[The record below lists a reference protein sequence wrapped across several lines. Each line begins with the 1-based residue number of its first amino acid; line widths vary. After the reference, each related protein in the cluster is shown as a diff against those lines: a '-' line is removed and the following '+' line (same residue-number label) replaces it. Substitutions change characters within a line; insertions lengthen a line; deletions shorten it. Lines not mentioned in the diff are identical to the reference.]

1 VPGADEGYADEPVDE
16 GTKRAL
22 LGRYRVDLGEG
33 VEVVIEEDRRGNL
46 SLRRAEEEFGRR
58 LFHQGEM
65 TFHPAGAPATRIVF
79 EVEYGP
85 SIRMEI
91 QGGGGVLAGARVG

>member
-1 VPGADEGYADEPVDE
+1 MASHGDD
-16 GTKRAL
+16 
-22 LGRYRVDLGEG
+22 
-33 VEVVIEEDRRGNL
+33 
-46 SLRRAEEEFGRR
+46 
-58 LFHQGEM
+58 
-65 TFHPAGAPATRIVF
+65 GAPATRIVF